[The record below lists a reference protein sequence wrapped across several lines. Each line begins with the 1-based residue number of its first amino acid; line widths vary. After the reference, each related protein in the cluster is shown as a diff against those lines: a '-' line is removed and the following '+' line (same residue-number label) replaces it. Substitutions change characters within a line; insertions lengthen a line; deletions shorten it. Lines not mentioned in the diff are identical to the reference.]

1 MTGWLLKFLMAFL
14 LLAGGQVTEKGKVVA
29 VKDGD
34 TIDVLLNGKTQR
46 VRFAHIDCPEKNQ
59 PYGTKARQ
67 FTSLACFGQTVSLVH
82 TRQYDRNKR
91 LLAEVITATGK
102 NLNKELVKAGL
113 AWHFKKYSTDTT
125 YANLETA
132 SRKAKN
138 GLWKDLFPVAPWN
151 WRKR

>member
-113 AWHFKKYSTDTT
+113 AF
-125 YANLETA
+125 
-132 SRKAKN
+132 
-138 GLWKDLFPVAPWN
+138 
-151 WRKR
+151 